1 MEVVFSQMEFFFQ
14 EIVDYL
20 RLKNEKIYK
29 EFDKTFLESLDQLFV
44 RLITSESKINEL
56 YKPNFRTVILQEKDN
71 DVLFQIEFDR
81 ETHPIYQRIISSQ
94 PEDTPKFDPNPS
106 RPDDNQ
112 KRDINPLSLQDNNR
126 KSIDDG
132 GISPISPME
141 NPNSQNLNFPENKSD
156 PMIMERDPSR
166 PPTITKPPT
175 INVITDDASPQIR
188 KYKSQTVDKVN
199 QNDSSKDKQRDPIQ
213 EFALDMSPLRNKSMD
228 MSFISASGEMDNMA
242 KSELNSPVSVRATI
256 KPMKCMENLEK
267 DKSKFAGN
275 QRLNTLDPE
284 AIVNQQLERT
294 SNFDLT
300 ASPKKKKSTYTF
312 FKTKFGLGKDEVID
326 DLFSCALM
334 DKILI
339 QGKIFISNRKLCFHS
354 YFNRY
359 TFLGE
364 TKMIIP
370 KDVILKI
377 EKRINA
383 LIFDNSIAVITNKGE
398 IFFTSFVFR
407 DKAYISILKMI
418 QPPEQKDLNAV
429 LRELEGGKGED
440 ATPDKKEESID
451 EIPEN
456 LPGDNKAVEEE
467 VKIDEA
473 LQKKLDERM
482 ANILT
487 MVPKDDYYK
496 EVKLVHTFSTKCKI
510 DDVYRILFSS
520 DPINFKGKTFKG
532 FWEFQKVEKNL
543 DTEFVITDYNPPA
556 PKFYST
562 GKNLEDFPN
571 EPKFSERKVELIHP
585 MKKSSIPFMPKTC
598 GIKENHK
605 IYWISNKE
613 FQVINEVRSEKVP
626 YSDSFFITALYHLKQ
641 KEQKVEIITRF
652 QITFVKKTMMQ
663 GTIEKTVTNETSETT
678 TQIIYPAM
686 EEFLKGVFKSSD
698 YQTKFPSNVVK
709 INGEEKKGEEAEK
722 EEEEEEE
729 KIDGAQ
735 VEEFKK
741 KHAEIETKVE
751 WLENRVKILTI
762 LVGVLIGVLVLEFGQ
777 KVIGLIF

>member
-1 MEVVFSQMEFFFQ
+1 
-14 EIVDYL
+14 
-20 RLKNEKIYK
+20 
-29 EFDKTFLESLDQLFV
+29 
-44 RLITSESKINEL
+44 
-56 YKPNFRTVILQEKDN
+56 
-71 DVLFQIEFDR
+71 
-81 ETHPIYQRIISSQ
+81 
-94 PEDTPKFDPNPS
+94 
-106 RPDDNQ
+106 
-112 KRDINPLSLQDNNR
+112 
-126 KSIDDG
+126 
-132 GISPISPME
+132 
-141 NPNSQNLNFPENKSD
+141 
-156 PMIMERDPSR
+156 
-166 PPTITKPPT
+166 
-175 INVITDDASPQIR
+175 
-188 KYKSQTVDKVN
+188 
-199 QNDSSKDKQRDPIQ
+199 
-213 EFALDMSPLRNKSMD
+213 
-228 MSFISASGEMDNMA
+228 
-242 KSELNSPVSVRATI
+242 
-256 KPMKCMENLEK
+256 
-267 DKSKFAGN
+267 
-275 QRLNTLDPE
+275 
-284 AIVNQQLERT
+284 
-294 SNFDLT
+294 
-300 ASPKKKKSTYTF
+300 
-312 FKTKFGLGKDEVID
+312 
-326 DLFSCALM
+326 
-334 DKILI
+334 
-339 QGKIFISNRKLCFHS
+339 
-354 YFNRY
+354 
-359 TFLGE
+359 
-364 TKMIIP
+364 MIIP

-562 GKNLEDFPN
+562 GK
-571 EPKFSERKVELIHP
+571 
-585 MKKSSIPFMPKTC
+585 SSIPFMPKTC